1 MDLDTFFVSCERLIN
16 PALWGKPV
24 IIGGKSD
31 RGVVASCSYEARYFG
46 VHAAMPARYARQR
59 CPDAIWIRGDMEMYS
74 QKSTEVTEIIQEKAP
89 LFEKASIDEFYLD
102 ISGMDRF
109 FGSYQWT
116 SELQNSIIQES
127 GLPISFGLSAN
138 KTVAKIATSEGKP
151 NGKLYIPQQKVK
163 PFLNPLSISKIPMIG
178 HASQKLLF
186 RVGIKQ
192 IQTLAETPVEILEQ
206 LFGKNGRVMHRKANG
221 IDPSEVLPEQ
231 EAKSLSTEHT
241 FGKDSMDI
249 NGMKSLLTAFA
260 EKLCYQLRKQNKVC
274 SVVTVKI
281 RYNNFDTHNRQC
293 KIPYS
298 ASDDLIIERAKEL
311 FDKIYEKR
319 LRIRLIG
326 LRLSGLVGGG
336 HQINL
341 FDDTNQKIALLQA
354 TDQIR
359 NRYGKYAIQRA
370 SAFKPLK

>member
-16 PALWGKPV
+16 PSLQGKPI
-24 IIGGKSD
+24 IIGGTSD
-31 RGVVASCSYEARYFG
+31 RGVVASCSYEARYYG
-46 VHAAMPARYARQR
+46 VHSAMPVKYARQR

-74 QKSTEVTEIIQEKAP
+74 QKSTEVSEIIAYKAP

-116 SELQNSIIQES
+116 IELRELIVKES

-151 NGKLYIPQQKVK
+151 NGKKHVPPPEIQ

-178 HASQKLLF
+178 QASQRLLF
-186 RVGIKQ
+186 RVGIRRIK
-192 IQTLAETPVEILEQ
+192 TLAETPVEILEQ
-206 LFGKNGRVMHRKANG
+206 LFGKNGRLMHKKANG
-221 IDPSEVLPEQ
+221 IDHSAVISEH

-241 FGKDSMDI
+241 FQKDSMDI
-249 NGMKSLLTAFA
+249 IGIKALLTAFS
-260 EKLCYQLRKQNKVC
+260 EKLCYQLRKENKVC
-274 SVVTVKI
+274 SVIAVKI
-281 RYNNFDTHNRQC
+281 RYNNFDTHSRQC

-298 ASDDLIIERAKEL
+298 ASDNLIIERAKEL
-311 FDKIYEKR
+311 FDKIYER
-319 LRIRLIG
+319 RMRIRLIG
-326 LRLSGLVGGG
+326 LRLSGLAGGG

-341 FDDTNQKIALLQA
+341 FDDTHKKVALLQA

-359 NRYGKYAIQRA
+359 HRFGKYAIQRA
-370 SAFKPLK
+370 SAFNALK